1 MDQNDILSNKLIKK
15 INKIEKM
22 EAKLQHEKEI
32 ARQDILKEI
41 SKKTFDELM
50 SKVEENGYPDEQVI
64 VENIQRK
71 EVERQKIEYDDYIT
85 IVRMYTTTS
94 QSNRKLK
101 E

>member
-1 MDQNDILSNKLIKK
+1 MDQNDILSNELIKK

-50 SKVEENGYPDEQVI
+50 VRSKKMVI
-64 VENIQRK
+64 Q
-71 EVERQKIEYDDYIT
+71 
-85 IVRMYTTTS
+85 M
-94 QSNRKLK
+94 NR
-101 E
+101 

>member
-22 EAKLQHEKEI
+22 EAKLQHEKEV
-32 ARQDILKEI
+32 ARQNILKEI

-50 SKVEENGYPDEQVI
+50 SKVEENGYPDEQLI
-64 VENIQRK
+64 VEDIQRK
-71 EVERQKIEYDDYIT
+71 EVQRQKIEYDDYIT
-85 IVRMYTTTS
+85 VVRMYTTTS
-94 QSNRKLK
+94 ESNRKFK

>member
-15 INKIEKM
+15 INKIERM